1 MYELGNMRR
10 LQFSDVWGV
19 MLSPDGPKF
28 MLLEDMFTSWVRYIY
43 LVVGIENAL
52 ENDYD
57 FARLSSTAGEDPNE
71 LTPFKSQ
78 FLIEAHRRFLVSYL
92 DGLIDEDLQT
102 IWAMTTGFCARDQ
115 DIRWLQTE
123 IDAIKARE
131 AYRLVRN
138 SLLFLK
144 QLLFGL
150 KESDD
155 MQARAATYARI
166 SELCQIFKAEDKR
179 VLYEMKIALRE
190 GILAFEQY
198 EAEVVKRASGQLM
211 AALQQ
216 TLKAV
221 GDYYQRLA
229 EHMTSQGITLE
240 SLPGELGEE
249 AIPEDLGLPGHG
261 GRI

>member
-1 MYELGNMRR
+1 
-10 LQFSDVWGV
+10 
-19 MLSPDGPKF
+19 
-28 MLLEDMFTSWVRYIY
+28 
-43 LVVGIENAL
+43 
-52 ENDYD
+52 
-57 FARLSSTAGEDPNE
+57 
-71 LTPFKSQ
+71 
-78 FLIEAHRRFLVSYL
+78 
-92 DGLIDEDLQT
+92 
-102 IWAMTTGFCARDQ
+102 MTTGFCARDQ

-123 IDAIKARE
+123 IDAIKVRE

-138 SLLFLK
+138 SLLFIK

-155 MQARAATYARI
+155 MQARDATYARI

-211 AALQQ
+211 AALQE

-240 SLPGELGEE
+240 SLPSELGEE

-261 GRI
+261 GKI